1 MLSQIGPGG
10 VSCRVSEGRVAERV
24 ATVREGLQTTTEDG
38 ARLTRASDARP
49 EHPCWEPRLQVQGLP

>member
-1 MLSQIGPGG
+1 ML
-10 VSCRVSEGRVAERV
+10 EGRVAERV